1 MIFAYVIKNKAQR
14 TTPLIRHDA
23 QLLLKSTDYSYLYL
37 HRISLLCCGVS
48 LFRRNLYRKG
58 QGSGDAIRRC
68 NHLWSIILIMSLFAL
83 STDDVSSDCR

>member
-1 MIFAYVIKNKAQR
+1 MLRCQ
-14 TTPLIRHDA
+14 
-23 QLLLKSTDYSYLYL
+23 
-37 HRISLLCCGVS
+37 SLPEKLVS
-48 LFRRNLYRKG
+48 EG